1 MEKKL
6 IPILILAAILTIL
19 LFNILTNS
27 IKNGKFTCKKYIL
40 NTYLYVCLTI
50 IFIALFL
57 SLLKYYNINLYK
69 KLNLNKFGLIA
80 LFILLIISVIGL
92 SVMSPDRIILKHLLW
107 LFVIILIA
115 ISFHPI
121 HFLYDK
127 LGLNHL
133 INSAFITTL
142 VLVLALT
149 AFAFFKPELI
159 KLSWGPVLFFML
171 LGVIVLELLVLLF
184 KGSKPTLMHKIISYL
199 VICIFIG
206 YLLYDTKMLQ
216 IRAKN
221 CVEGTADYIKESF
234 NIFLDIWNLFIRILS
249 VQSKN

>member
-127 LGLNHL
+127 
-133 INSAFITTL
+133 
-142 VLVLALT
+142 
-149 AFAFFKPELI
+149 FKPYI
-159 KLSWGPVLFFML
+159 CYFFPYNS
-171 LGVIVLELLVLLF
+171 I
-184 KGSKPTLMHKIISYL
+184 
-199 VICIFIG
+199 
-206 YLLYDTKMLQ
+206 
-216 IRAKN
+216 
-221 CVEGTADYIKESF
+221 
-234 NIFLDIWNLFIRILS
+234 LFI
-249 VQSKN
+249 N